1 VVSDVRVLCL
11 LSCVRAKGRER
22 CEWTDVSARRRQ
34 NERGREAS
42 QFLNSLLQQQRIEAA
57 ELSAEIGVHVR

>member
-42 QFLNSLLQQQRIEAA
+42 QFLNSLLQQRIEAA
-57 ELSAEIGVHVR
+57 ELSAEIGVR